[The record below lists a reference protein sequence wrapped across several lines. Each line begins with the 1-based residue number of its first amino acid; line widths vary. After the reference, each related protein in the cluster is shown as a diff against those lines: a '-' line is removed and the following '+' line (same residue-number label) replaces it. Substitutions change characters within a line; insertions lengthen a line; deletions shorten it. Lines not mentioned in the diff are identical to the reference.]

1 MTFQQQQQY
10 GLPTRLEFV
19 VNLELSEWLM
29 ITGKGRQNNL
39 PLVIP
44 AGQTIIGQLVADNQ
58 LPYVMVDA
66 IQFDGV
72 LSGQLAF
79 ELQAGIQR
87 VAGWAVPQF
96 IQTELLLSEK
106 GRPIRYQFNS
116 SQTSD
121 AVVNID
127 YISMDSDIVDNEIM
141 PAMWRI
147 ALGAR

>member
-1 MTFQQQQQY
+1 MTMSAIQQQQQY
-10 GLPTRLEFV
+10 GLPARLEFV

-39 PLVIP
+39 PLVLP

-79 ELQAGIQR
+79 DAASWASKAKSDTEKVELFHGATMSQR
-87 VAGWAVPQF
+87 
-96 IQTELLLSEK
+96 
-106 GRPIRYQFNS
+106 
-116 SQTSD
+116 
-121 AVVNID
+121 
-127 YISMDSDIVDNEIM
+127 
-141 PAMWRI
+141 
-147 ALGAR
+147 